1 MASQSAAKNPV
12 TITDWKPEPQA
23 QALLNDIVQE
33 FLVNCSAAAGLA
45 LRMLHETGTRFVD
58 WIDHIQAAR
67 TDEIEQRLRGAGFVR
82 RAMPG
87 APHCFAHDGAMFPPI
102 VLSADLPMTRIAI
115 KADSVVDFLAA
126 HGVADDN
133 AIQGGPM
140 AKFRRAPVFRSRG
153 AELWV
158 VERHGYRGFAVE
170 DPDPAEAVATLRH
183 REALRRRSRDL
194 ADDAH
199 GYEHLNVLLD
209 DAIAD
214 LGPDVTCDLFFAAE
228 REYWQR
234 KNRAA
239 QVQFARQNR
248 LGLGWANHDH
258 HTYRSSRERFSDL
271 IRALEKLGFKP
282 RERFYAGAE
291 AGWGAQVL
299 EQHNCN
305 ITIFADVDMS
315 PEELQGDFSHEGL
328 SEKKEL
334 GTVGLW
340 CGLHGEAI
348 LQAGM
353 HHLECQFS
361 FDALRDQLAAAHVGM
376 MAPFTSFPF
385 LRQAFTEGERW
396 PVAEKRI
403 QALLKKGQITPAMAN
418 HFRME
423 GAIGSHLENLE
434 RNDGFKGFNQHGV
447 SQIIAKTDP
456 RKQAGKQAGK
466 SGANVQPEA
475 SEIPT
480 KPTLVGA

>member
-1 MASQSAAKNPV
+1 MTRPSPSIQEQPTWATQ
-12 TITDWKPEPQA
+12 PEA
-23 QALLNDIVQE
+23 QRLAHDIVNE
-33 FLVNCSAAAGLA
+33 FLVNCSGAANLSM
-45 LRMLHETGTRFVD
+45 RMLHETGTRFID
-58 WIDHIQAAR
+58 WVDHIQLAR
-67 TDEIEQRLRGAGFVR
+67 DEAIERRLTETGFTR
-82 RAMPG
+82 RAAQG
-87 APHCFAHDGAMFPPI
+87 APHCYIHDGGMFPAF
-102 VLSADLPMTRIAI
+102 VLTGDMPMTRVMI
-115 KADSVVDFLAA
+115 KTESVTDFLAA
-126 HGVADDN
+126 QGVADDN

-140 AKFRRAPVFRSRG
+140 AKLRRAPVFRSRG

-158 VERHGYRGFAVE
+158 VERHGYRGFTIE
-170 DPDPAEAVATLRH
+170 DPDPARVVAKLKHKEAF
-183 REALRRRSRDL
+183 RRRSRDL

-214 LGPDVTCDLFFAAE
+214 LGPDMTCDLFFFAE

-234 KNRAA
+234 RNKAA

-258 HTYRSSRERFSDL
+258 HTYRSSRERFADL
-271 IRALEKLGFKP
+271 IGVLEKLGFEP

-299 EQHNCN
+299 EQENCG

-315 PEELQGDFSHEGL
+315 PEELQGDFAHGGL
-328 SEKKEL
+328 AARAEL

-340 CGLHGEAI
+340 CGLHGEAM

-361 FDALRDQLAAAHVGM
+361 FEALRDQLAAANINT
-376 MAPFTSFPF
+376 MAPFTSFPY

-396 PVAEKRI
+396 PVSEKRLN
-403 QALLKKGQITPAMAN
+403 ALVERTQITAAMALQ
-418 HFRME
+418 FRMD

-456 RKQAGKQAGK
+456 RNQDPRKQAGRTDDAAPAP
-466 SGANVQPEA
+466 SV
-475 SEIPT
+475 T
-480 KPTLVGA
+480 KPGALVGA